1 MLIVHKK
8 TFTLGFVLAVTFFII
23 LFYMFTPNF
32 GEHGG
37 KKLNAFEASDN
48 LFNSISK
55 GSSYFIDDLKA
66 KNAEFMSKDVAF
78 DLPADKI
85 PANLAVLLQKSGLQ
99 VTPGANGMNVK
110 GDFGKMMAAAIDDS
124 DLMFYNKG
132 ADVAAKY
139 AMPEKDA
146 MKGWWNILRETKREL
161 DKQSKFA
168 LSKWLSEVQSRAV
181 EVGYNFYGVDPEK
194 ASTKAGILTF
204 LLVFYV
210 IYTLW
215 YGYSMY
221 FMFDGL
227 GMKMKG
233 GKKKEM

>member
-55 GSSYFIDDLKA
+55 GSSYFIDGLKA

-85 PANLAVLLQKSGLQ
+85 PADLAVLLQKADLE
-99 VTPGANGMNVK
+99 VTPGEKGMNVK

-139 AMPEKDA
+139 GMPEKDA
-146 MKGWWNILRETKREL
+146 MRGWWNILRETKREL

-221 FMFDGL
+221 YMFDGL
-227 GMKMKG
+227 GLKMKG